1 MNGSCKFRDARC
13 ELVARCPE
21 AARSTTRAPQPATRA
36 FTLVELL
43 VTIAII
49 AILAA
54 ALLGAS
60 GAAFE
65 SARRSRTKTLI
76 TKLDSLLMEKYQ
88 SFTTRRVDVDTS
100 GFDGRV
106 AADLRLLGLRELM
119 KLELPDRWSDITNDA
134 LITSDPRTVNSTF
147 TYVLSEP
154 PAITKT
160 YLRRLQ
166 GLSSGDI
173 DTIQANQSAE
183 CLYMIIMFACG
194 DGEAADQFSEQDIA
208 DTDGDG
214 APEFVDGWG
223 QPIQFVRWPAGYNIS
238 NVMAF
243 DADADHDPF
252 DPFRRDSIAQTAPS
266 PQLPPLTAYPPNPSL
281 IRDQIQQMRERN
293 QRSTNA
299 LTAYRLVPLIFS
311 IGPDGDSDVF
321 VNRGTTTELDP
332 YSDRY
337 MLDSNSVQ
345 MAIVVDSEGDGEGW
359 IDNITNQNLEN

>member
-1 MNGSCKFRDARC
+1 MNVSWKLLGARR

-21 AARSTTRAPQPATRA
+21 AARSTTRDSQPATRA

-88 SFTTRRVDVDTS
+88 SFTTRRVDVNTS
-100 GFDGRV
+100 GTTNGQV
-106 AADLRLLGLRELM
+106 KADLRLLGLRELM
-119 KLELPDRWSDITNDA
+119 KLELPDRWSDITNEA
-134 LITSDPRTVNSTF
+134 LSGDPRTVTTTF
-147 TYVLSEP
+147 TNVLSAP
-154 PAITKT
+154 PALTQT

-166 GLSSGDI
+166 GLTTGDI
-173 DTIQANQSAE
+173 GKIQENQSAE

-194 DGEAADQFSEQDIA
+194 DGESADQFSEQDIA

-223 QPIQFVRWPAGYNIS
+223 QPIRFIRWPAGYRIS
-238 NVMAF
+238 DLMSF

-252 DPFRRDSIAQTAPS
+252 DPFRRDSNPSNPTAFPPQAAYPSNPNIIWLQIAQMRNRNQRAN
-266 PQLPPLTAYPPNPSL
+266 PLTAF
-281 IRDQIQQMRERN
+281 
-293 QRSTNA
+293 
-299 LTAYRLVPLIFS
+299 RLVPLIFS
-311 IGPDGDSDVF
+311 IGADGDSDVLTDSA
-321 VNRGTTTELDP
+321 TTTELDP
-332 YSDRY
+332 YMDRY
-337 MLDSNSVQ
+337 MNGGDNYQLGTTFDG
-345 MAIVVDSEGDGEGW
+345 EGDGEGW
-359 IDNITNQNLEN
+359 VDNITNHNLEN